1 MTKDTFKVEVDPAEE
16 LEYIVQSIDELDKNH
31 GINDT
36 KPTNEGR
43 MYADPGKNY
52 SISIEN
58 ITFYIAEQLKVEHKT
73 QNWKFLRG
81 LEMCPVSTFKFYMS
95 KLNPSVNF
103 LWQKSKIWETSLH
116 R

>member
-1 MTKDTFKVEVDPAEE
+1 MTKDTFKVEVEPAEE

-58 ITFYIAEQLKVEHKT
+58 MTVFIVEQLKVEHKT
-73 QNWKFLRG
+73 QN
-81 LEMCPVSTFKFYMS
+81 LEISYRSRNVPR
-95 KLNPSVNF
+95 VNI
-103 LWQKSKIWETSLH
+103 QVLH
-116 R
+116 E